1 MRVSVVSTEAIS
13 LYNNALTLSNKGAY
27 YDALNAYRKAID
39 IYPDF
44 VEAYNNI
51 GEIYSRLGETSQAIS
66 TYMKALDIDRH
77 YRILLNL
84 GVEFYNKRD
93 YPNALRYFLECL
105 LLEADFIEG
114 NFYAAMAYFNVK
126 DLHSAEKYF
135 SKVIDID
142 KRHLKSNYLLSY
154 INYEWK
160 EYEKTLSY
168 LDNIRDI
175 ADDKVFMNKYYGF
188 CYYHLGKYPEAIEH
202 LQIALESSPRYAK
215 FKKYLSKLTYENKM
229 KEIGD
234 IDAKIK
240 EMEEMMMKKTPS
252 LRDHTNLSML
262 YIFKGEYKKAEDL
275 LMAYKK
281 KA

>member
-1 MRVSVVSTEAIS
+1 MKASIVSTEAIS
-13 LYNNALTLSNKGAY
+13 LYNNALILSNKGAY
-27 YDALNAYRKAID
+27 HDALNAYRRAID

-44 VEAYNNI
+44 IEAYNNI

-93 YPNALRYFLECL
+93 YHNALRYFLECL
-105 LLEADFIEG
+105 SLEADFIDG
-114 NFYAAMAYFNVK
+114 NLYAAMAYFNVR
-126 DLHSAEKYF
+126 DLHNAERYF

-142 KRHLKSNYLLSY
+142 RRHLKSNYLLSY

-160 EYEKTLSY
+160 EYDKTLSY
-168 LDNIRDI
+168 LDNIKDI
-175 ADDKVFMNKYYGF
+175 ADDRVFLNKYYGF
-188 CYYHLGKYPEAIEH
+188 CYYHLGRYPEAIEH
-202 LQIALESSPRYAK
+202 LQVALESSPKYAQ
-215 FKKYLSKLTYENKM
+215 FKKYLSTLTYENKM

-240 EMEEMMMKKTPS
+240 EMEETMMEKGAS
-252 LRDHTNLSML
+252 LRDHTQLSML

-275 LMAYKK
+275 LMSYKK
-281 KA
+281 RA